1 MNNNCTNCCNDCR
14 GKYCASK
21 VPIFENLDCDELSE
35 IVKSINHNRYSKGEV
50 LFSEGSVANNMFFVN
65 EGKVKLYKYTK
76 EGKEQILHILTKGD
90 FLGESN
96 LFNDEASR
104 FSVTAITN
112 ARICT
117 ISKENL
123 EDILIKNPP
132 ISLKIIKEISKKL
145 SETEDLAKVLATKDV
160 VSRVAS
166 MLVEFSTKYGQ
177 EDEEGILIKLPINR
191 EDMASYCGVTRET
204 ISRKLSK
211 FESDKLIS
219 VRGNKIIII
228 TELEKLREL
237 SE

>member
-1 MNNNCTNCCNDCR
+1 MIEICGCKDCN
-14 GKYCASK
+14 KSKLSCARNIS
-21 VPIFENLDCDELSE
+21 IFASLTDNELKDV
-35 IVKSINHNRYSKGEV
+35 INTVKRKEYIKGEIICR
-50 LFSEGSVANNMFFVN
+50 EGEILNKLLLIRD
-65 EGKVKLYKYTK
+65 GKIKISKMTK
-76 EGKEQILHILTKGD
+76 DGKEQILHILTKGD

-123 EDILIKNPP
+123 EDILIKNPS

-177 EDEEGILIKLPINR
+177 EDEEG
-191 EDMASYCGVTRET
+191 
-204 ISRKLSK
+204 
-211 FESDKLIS
+211 
-219 VRGNKIIII
+219 
-228 TELEKLREL
+228 
-237 SE
+237 